1 VKTYSCS
8 NGKVV
13 VSVVSLLYEKLIF
26 WGENPFLVGKIL
38 VAVVSPNI
46 CATTTTVRT
55 VLNIQTSAS
64 VPVDDLS
71 IHKFPLLPLDSVASV
86 HLHFMVISAIIIVVS
101 ILIQTLS
108 RGSMLNSSIGNKTPK
123 FGHREMSTSVHMH
136 ISVIGWHLLTGVN
149 S

>member
-1 VKTYSCS
+1 MKTHSCS

-55 VLNIQTSAS
+55 V
-64 VPVDDLS
+64 P
-71 IHKFPLLPLDSVASV
+71 
-86 HLHFMVISAIIIVVS
+86 
-101 ILIQTLS
+101 
-108 RGSMLNSSIGNKTPK
+108 G
-123 FGHREMSTSVHMH
+123 
-136 ISVIGWHLLTGVN
+136 
-149 S
+149 